1 MNDTGVIFNFLV
13 RQILKKLII
22 SNKHVSLEQMH
33 SYLQR
38 FFSTGKISLNERL
51 GSTVTDYMLLIFIV
65 ISLVI
70 NNDSL

>member
-1 MNDTGVIFNFLV
+1 MLFFIISFNDTEVTFNFPM
-13 RQILKKLII
+13 RQINEEVIMPKK
-22 SNKHVSLEQMH
+22 
-33 SYLQR
+33 
-38 FFSTGKISLNERL
+38 LNERL